1 MLSSTRKT
9 FESTFGSIFRPDPFK
24 EPFKIKENEST
35 KTITINNKYSF
46 RFINKFTTRG
56 TLYVNVIITNIYR
69 FFKKGISL
77 EFTFARSK
85 SECGFWRLC
94 LSQTNM
100 DNMDFRLE
108 KGYNYTMS
116 SFIIL
121 EIQFFINKIINK
133 LPDITETPNS
143 YCRRSNQKRFEYYNN
158 ILLNEDRELS
168 YQITE
173 CDIVPNT
180 IKKLNEYHYDSEYNN
195 YHPVDPYKIF
205 EYNNLKPEERKSYW
219 PSNTAKDTDMDIR
232 IDYGK
237 TEIKVNG
244 NIYSVILKNKE
255 TYLRF
260 YYMIYDITIN
270 IPDSIQEYHNIHYN
284 NDKNIPFNKEIKA
297 SQYIIPIYCIPLV
310 DRSDSDEY
318 FRYGLYN
325 TFSSLEYNNVK
336 LKMSKILEY
345 TTQCDLASTEKI
357 CTTTYSF
364 IGEDYNN
371 IEKLK
376 TIKEETIKA
385 KDPSPKKG
393 GSVIQKNKK
402 RKTRKNKRR

>member
-1 MLSSTRKT
+1 MSVFTRKT
-9 FESTFGSIFRPDPFK
+9 FESTFGSIFRAEPFK

-56 TLYVNVIITNIYR
+56 TLYVNVIKTNVYR
-69 FFKKGISL
+69 FFKKGNDI

-94 LSQTNM
+94 LSKTNM
-100 DNMDFRLE
+100 NDIGFYLE
-108 KGYNYTMS
+108 KGSNYTMS

-121 EIQFFINKIINK
+121 EIQFFINKIINN

-143 YCRRSNQKRFEYYNN
+143 YCMRSKKEGFEYYNN
-158 ILLNEDRELS
+158 ILMNENRELS

-180 IKKLNEYHYDSEYNN
+180 IKKINKYHYDSEYNN
-195 YHPVDPYKIF
+195 YHPVDFDPDKRF
-205 EYNNLKPEERKSYW
+205 EYNSKMTREEKMSYW
-219 PSNTAKDTDMDIR
+219 PSNTAEETVIDTT
-232 IDYGK
+232 IDHGETK
-237 TEIKVNG
+237 IKVNG
-244 NIYSVILKNKE
+244 DIFSVILKRNTE
-255 TYLRF
+255 YLRF

-270 IPDSIQEYHNIHYN
+270 IPDSIQEYHNIHHN

-297 SQYIIPIYCIPLV
+297 SQYIIPIYCIPLI
-310 DRSDSDEY
+310 DRNNLDEFY
-318 FRYGLYN
+318 RYGLYN
-325 TFSSLEYNNVK
+325 TFSSLKYNNVE

-345 TTQCDLASTEKI
+345 TTQCDSGSTEKI

-371 IEKLK
+371 IKKLK
-376 TIKEETIKA
+376 TIKEETIKE

-393 GSVIQKNKK
+393 GSVNKK